1 MMKKNRTAGELKRFY
16 ADRAFKKN
24 YIYEGRDLGV
34 SCGSGGTVFK
44 LWSPAADQVELHLYP
59 DGSESGCMRSVF
71 LERAEKGVWQYRTKE
86 NLHGTYY
93 DYDVTSGGE
102 TRRAADP
109 YAKACGING
118 RRSMA
123 VELEKTDPEGWEAD
137 RAPKRQRED
146 IIYELHVKEFSWD
159 ESAGFPEELRGT
171 YRAFTVEDTTLFGD
185 GVHPT
190 GIRYLKELGVT
201 HIQLMPVYDFGS
213 VDEAG
218 DRDQFNWGYDPVCCN
233 VPEGSYSSD
242 PSRGEVRIMELKEL
256 VQSLH
261 RNGFRVIMDVVYNH
275 TFSADSSFQ
284 RVVPWYYYRQNEDG
298 TLSDGSGCGND
309 FAAEREMAASFILD
323 SVLYWTEE
331 YHMDGFRFDLMG
343 LLPTELMNRIQN
355 ALDLRYGVGEKL
367 IYGEPW
373 AADRTPMEPGFH
385 QALKANEKRLNP
397 RVAMFCDNTRDAI
410 KGHVF
415 HALEPGFVNGGEGLE
430 REIMHAVSAWCDR
443 GGTFRAS
450 SPERILSYVSAHDNL
465 TLWDKLI
472 LSMTSGGQPQAGDR
486 SGRGPERF
494 YERPEEV
501 MRAYKLA
508 VSVYFTCQGHLFF
521 LSGEEFARTKEGNDN
536 SFCAPVSLNR
546 LDYKRAYEFEELI
559 QFYKDFIALRKCL
572 PGLCDKS
579 GEAGKRIF
587 RKNASRKGVVS
598 FHMDNRYGEEMAE
611 QGIREREAM
620 SSGLCDTLFIAY
632 NSRRRSVKL
641 TLPEGEW
648 EAFLKDGDSGMWRRP
663 QRETYSGLLIV
674 PPVSAVIMGKKKEM
688 RREALR

>member
-1 MMKKNRTAGELKRFY
+1 MTTEKMTARELKRFY
-16 ADRAFKKN
+16 ADSTFKKN
-24 YIYEGRDLGV
+24 YIYDGHDLGV
-34 SCGSGGTVFK
+34 SCGGDGTVFK
-44 LWSPAADQVELHLYP
+44 LWSPTAERVELHLYP
-59 DGSESGCMRSVF
+59 DGGESGCMRSVSM
-71 LERAEKGVWQYRTKE
+71 EQGEQGVWLYRTEE

-102 TRRAADP
+102 TRRTADP
-109 YAKACGING
+109 YAKACGTNG

-123 VELEKTDPEGWEAD
+123 VELERTDPEGWKAD
-137 RAPKRQRED
+137 QAPERQRED
-146 IIYELHVKEFSWD
+146 IIYEIHVKEFSWD

-171 YRAFTVEDTTLFGD
+171 YRAFTEEDTTLSGD

-218 DRDQFNWGYDPVCCN
+218 DREQFNWGYDPVFYN

-242 PSRGEVRIMELKEL
+242 PSRGEVRITELKEL
-256 VQSLH
+256 VQALH

-275 TFSADSSFQ
+275 TYSADSPFQ
-284 RVVPWYYYRQNEDG
+284 RVAPWYYYRQNEDG

-343 LLPTELMNRIQN
+343 LLPTELMNRIGR
-355 ALDLRYGVGEKL
+355 ALDLRYGAGEKL

-385 QALKANEKRLNP
+385 QALKDQEKRLDP

-415 HALEPGFVNGGEGLE
+415 DALQPGFVNGGEGLE
-430 REIMHAVSAWCDR
+430 REILHAVSAWCDR
-443 GGTFRAS
+443 GGAFRAG

-472 LSMTSGGQPQAGDR
+472 LSMT
-486 SGRGPERF
+486 GRCGRNVF

-501 MRAYKLA
+501 IRAYKLA
-508 VSVYFTCQGHLFF
+508 ASIYFTCQGHLFF

-536 SFCAPVSLNR
+536 SFCAPISLNR
-546 LDYKRAYEFEELI
+546 LDYNRAYQLEDLV
-559 QFYKDFIALRKCL
+559 QFYKDLITLRKCL

-579 GEAGKRIF
+579 AEAGKRIF
-587 RKNASRKGVVS
+587 RKNAGRKGVVS
-598 FHMDNRYGEEMAE
+598 FQVDNRCKEEE
-611 QGIREREAM
+611 TGNGKQDTG
-620 SSGLCDTLFIAY
+620 SGGLCDTLFIAY
-632 NSRRRSVKL
+632 NSRRRPVKMA
-641 TLPEGEW
+641 LPAGEW

-663 QRETYSGLLIV
+663 QRETYSGIFMV
-674 PPVSAVIMGKKKEM
+674 PPVSAVIMGKK
-688 RREALR
+688 REIMQEAER